1 MGLKIYSKIVYEH
14 TQQLARSGRLKLNQ
28 TSRLTRASFP
38 TWLLPGMCSYLPY
51 RPCLPCLSS
60 LVYQIQSRSRERE
73 RERDISQTR
82 RNINGRVGHSQR
94 YSLLSNTK
102 QDLFRVR
109 TGSPGMQGGISRKNM
124 RSVLPLLLSADMR
137 GGISRRTPLPSIT
150 YVCMFVQEELR
161 SVIGVGTAV
170 RLLSAAAAGR
180 RFNEGA
186 AAAVCWLQKVKSLN
200 RNRTLVVAV
209 LAAKASSVK
218 LYFTVYLTDRQQD
231 YLVSTMLL

>member
-1 MGLKIYSKIVYEH
+1 M
-14 TQQLARSGRLKLNQ
+14 A
-28 TSRLTRASFP
+28 TSRDVQLFTLSALP
-38 TWLLPGMCSYLPY
+38 TIFVIVSN
-51 RPCLPCLSS
+51 
-60 LVYQIQSRSRERE
+60 QIQSRSRERE

-94 YSLLSNTK
+94 YMILSNTK

-124 RSVLPLLLSADMR
+124 RSVLPLLLPADMR

-170 RLLSAAAAGR
+170 RLSAAAAGR

-186 AAAVCWLQKVKSLN
+186 AAAVSWLQKVKSLN

-218 LYFTVYLTDRQQD
+218 LYFTVYRTDRQQD
-231 YLVSTMLL
+231 YLVSTML